1 MASGTTTIT
10 EVTKHCPDHPDR
22 SFPPEQALVPP
33 GSKYGYDLIAETGQL
48 RFLEHKQIQE
58 IVEEFSRRGI
68 GVPDRTVQWLCDR
81 FLLYIIAVH
90 WESLPRLSQLFKAQ
104 GGYVLHIDS
113 SGKCGPMVL
122 LMKEGWT
129 GIRLMTTQIES
140 EAAKNVVPYL
150 ELVKQEFGNPVAI
163 VSDMSDGILAAI
175 PDVFP
180 DTYIIIC
187 HYHFLRSVGM
197 KLFEPFY
204 PRFRNRVNRRGVKV
218 KLRAIR
224 NILRRRKDLDE
235 DEALTL
241 AIAVYVLDYEKD
253 GNGIPYPFSL
263 PAVDFYRRCFEA
275 RERTRNAI
283 RARAKKN
290 MSSKLLCRLEGILN
304 RLSPPPAV
312 LGRLQTDFDALCVRW
327 TWFQRIRVALRYRNG
342 PIPLST
348 TIRLSDKDLEKGRT
362 KLDRILDMIASSD
375 GKVGNDHHGRG
386 LARALRKV
394 AEAIT
399 ERRANL
405 FAPNVLVNADGK
417 PTVRKLPRTNTPEEW
432 EFREARRHGRR
443 IRGNA
448 NIEQQ
453 FQRDGPGMLMVQNL
467 RDRKY
472 VQLVYGSTGQM
483 ATRFSSVS
491 RESLERAKSY
501 MGVSPGLS
509 MAGNHGLPQ

>member
-1 MASGTTTIT
+1 
-10 EVTKHCPDHPDR
+10 
-22 SFPPEQALVPP
+22 LVPP
-33 GSKYGYDLIAETGQL
+33 GSKYGFDLIAETGQL

-58 IVEEFSRRGI
+58 IVEEFSSRGI
-68 GVPDRTVQWLCDR
+68 GVPGRTVQWLCDR
-81 FLLYIIAVH
+81 FLLFIIAVH
-90 WESLPRLSQLFKAQ
+90 WESLPRLSQLFRTQ

-140 EAAKNVVPYL
+140 EAARNVVPYL
-150 ELVKQEFGNPVAI
+150 EQIKQNFGRPVAI
-163 VSDMSDGILAAI
+163 VSDMSDGILAAV
-175 PDVFP
+175 PEVFP
-180 DTYIIIC
+180 DTYVIIC
-187 HYHFLRSVGM
+187 HYHFLRAVGM

-218 KLRAIR
+218 KLRALR

-241 AIAVYVLDYEKD
+241 AIAVHALEYEKD
-253 GNGIPYPFSL
+253 GNGLPYPFSL
-263 PAVDFYRRCFEA
+263 PAVDFYQRCHEA
-275 RERTRNAI
+275 GERTRNAI
-283 RARAKKN
+283 RARANRN
-290 MSSKLLCRLEGILN
+290 MSSKLLCRLEGILD
-304 RLSPPPAV
+304 RLNPPPAV
-312 LGRLQTDFDALCVRW
+312 LGRLKTDFDALCERW

-348 TIRLSDKDLEKGRT
+348 TIRLSDKDLEKGRR
-362 KLDRILDMIASSD
+362 KLDRILAKIAAFHANA
-375 GKVGNDHHGRG
+375 GKDHHGQG
-386 LARALRKV
+386 LGRALKKV
-394 AEAIT
+394 ADMII
-399 ERRANL
+399 ERRDNL
-405 FAPNVLVNADGK
+405 FAPNVLVIADGK
-417 PTVRKLPRTNTPEEW
+417 PTVKTLPRTNTPEEW

-448 NIEQQ
+448 NIEPQ

-472 VQLVYGSTGQM
+472 VRLVYGSTGQM
-483 ATRFSSVS
+483 ATRFAKVS
-491 RESLERAKSY
+491 RDSLERAKSY
-501 MGVSPGLS
+501 MGVLPGLP

>member
-1 MASGTTTIT
+1 M
-10 EVTKHCPDHPDR
+10 
-22 SFPPEQALVPP
+22 VPP

-68 GVPDRTVQWLCDR
+68 SVPERTIQWLCDR

-90 WESLPRLSQLFKAQ
+90 WESLPRLSQLFKTQ

-163 VSDMSDGILAAI
+163 VSDMSDGILAAV

-180 DTYIIIC
+180 DTYVIIC

-241 AIAVYVLDYEKD
+241 AIAVYVLDFEKD
-253 GNGIPYPFSL
+253 GNGLPYPFSL
-263 PAVDFYRRCFEA
+263 PAVDFYQRCHEA
-275 RERTRNAI
+275 GERTRNAI
-283 RARAKKN
+283 RARANRN
-290 MSSKLLCRLEGILN
+290 MSSKLLCRLEGILD

-312 LGRLQTDFDALCVRW
+312 LGRLHTDFEALCVRW
-327 TWFQRIRVALRYRNG
+327 AWFQRIRIALRYRNG

-348 TIRLSDKDLEKGRT
+348 TIRLSDKDLEKGRR
-362 KLDRILDMIASSD
+362 KLDRILAMIAAFD
-375 GKVGNDHHGRG
+375 AKAGNDNQGRTLG
-386 LARALRKV
+386 RALKKV
-394 AEAIT
+394 ADKIT
-399 ERRANL
+399 ECRGNL
-405 FAPNVLVNADGK
+405 FAPNVMVNADGK
-417 PTVRKLPRTNTPEEW
+417 PTVRRLPRTNTPEEW

-443 IRGNA
+443 IRGNS

-472 VQLVYGSTGQM
+472 VQLVYGSIGQM
-483 ATRFSSVS
+483 ATRFSKASQ
-491 RESLERAKSY
+491 ESLERAKSY

-509 MAGNHGLPQ
+509 MGGNHGLPQ

>member
-1 MASGTTTIT
+1 MITIT
-10 EVTKHCPDHPDR
+10 EVTKHCPDHPDL
-22 SFPPEQALVPP
+22 SFPPEQTLVPP
-33 GSKYGYDLIAETGQL
+33 GSRYGYDLIAETGQL
-48 RFLEHKQIQE
+48 RFLEHKQIKE
-58 IVEEFSRRGI
+58 IVEDFSLRGVNI
-68 GVPDRTVQWLCDR
+68 PGRTVQWLCDR

-90 WESLPRLSQLFKAQ
+90 WESLPRLSQLFRTQ

-140 EAAKNVVPYL
+140 EASKNVIPYL
-150 ELVKQEFGNPVAI
+150 KLVKQEFGNPVAI
-163 VSDMSDGILAAI
+163 VSDMSDGILAAV
-175 PDVFP
+175 PEVFP
-180 DTYIIIC
+180 HTYVIIC

-204 PRFRNRVNRRGVKV
+204 PRFRNRVNHRGVKV
-218 KLRAIR
+218 KLRVVR
-224 NILRRRKDLDE
+224 RDLRRKENLNE

-241 AIAVYVLDYEKD
+241 AIAVYVLDYKKD
-253 GNGIPYPFSL
+253 GNGLPYPFSL
-263 PAVDFYRRCFEA
+263 PAADFYRRCIEA

-283 RARAKKN
+283 RARANRN
-290 MSSKLLCRLEGILN
+290 MSSKLLCRLEGILD

-312 LGRLQTDFDALCVRW
+312 LGRLKTDFDALCERW
-327 TWFQRIRVALRYRNG
+327 TWFQRIRMALRYRNG

-348 TIRLSDKDLEKGRT
+348 TIRLSDKDLEKGRR
-362 KLDRILDMIASSD
+362 KLDRVLAKIAAYHAKA
-375 GKVGNDHHGRG
+375 GKDHNERG
-386 LARALRKV
+386 LGRALKKI
-394 AEAIT
+394 AEMIM
-399 ERRANL
+399 ERRDNL

-417 PTVRKLPRTNTPEEW
+417 PAVRKLPRTNTPEEW

-472 VQLVYGSTGQM
+472 VQLIYGSIGQM
-483 ATRFSSVS
+483 ATRFSNVS
-491 RESLERAKSY
+491 PDSLERAKSY
-501 MGVSPGLS
+501 MGVLPGLP